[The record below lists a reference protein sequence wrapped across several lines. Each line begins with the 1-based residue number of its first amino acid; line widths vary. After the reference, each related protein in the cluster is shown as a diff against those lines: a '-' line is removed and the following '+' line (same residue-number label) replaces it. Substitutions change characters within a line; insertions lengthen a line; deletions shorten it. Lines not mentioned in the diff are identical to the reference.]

1 MKSLGYCMS
10 ELWKIPFLE
19 FVHIQDGVKILPKDL
34 QIMRYE
40 EYLASKQ
47 RKIDEIRIVKFVFYI
62 LL

>member
-10 ELWKIPFLE
+10 DIWKIPFLE
-19 FVHIQDGVKILPKDL
+19 FVNVQDGIIMLPKDL

-40 EYLASKQ
+40 GYLASKQ